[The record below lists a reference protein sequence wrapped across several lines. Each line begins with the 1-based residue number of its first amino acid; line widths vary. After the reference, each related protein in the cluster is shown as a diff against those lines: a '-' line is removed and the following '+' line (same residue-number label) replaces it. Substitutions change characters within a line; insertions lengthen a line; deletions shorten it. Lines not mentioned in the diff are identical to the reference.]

1 MLKCKKCGSE
11 KYVKSGHVRGY
22 QRYRCKACNCQFT
35 ETKARGVS
43 PALKQLAIVLYAH
56 CGVSMLGVS
65 KILKVSVVAVLKW
78 IKKSADMIEEPK
90 TSHKAEIV
98 QIDEMWHFV
107 NGKKTL
113 YGSGEQLMGY
123 RVELSPGNWA
133 IVATEI

>member
-1 MLKCKKCGSE
+1 
-11 KYVKSGHVRGY
+11 
-22 QRYRCKACNCQFT
+22 
-35 ETKARGVS
+35 
-43 PALKQLAIVLYAH
+43 
-56 CGVSMLGVS
+56 MLGVS